1 MWDVI
6 VELLCNR
13 PLCDLGLHLTWY
25 VATHCSVEMAKGTVR
40 VLALLSFSERGVTY
54 GHMFKWIGVVHQQEQ
69 RFIWNNCEL
78 KRIPLLCLSNWWWI
92 SWVWQHTAEACCHQ
106 TKPVKLA
113 KDIACSSKAPPR
125 HRSFCSR
132 PFCWNDLYW
141 ICGLFW
147 CTKLAPPSQSPP
159 VGEGDQI
166 ACSTT
171 GSPLRGE
178 RVKLLAPPPPGRGS
192 PPHGD
197 PVVEQTCFLVGNN

>member
-159 VGEGDQI
+159 VGEGDQNCLLLLRVPTQGGKGQI
-166 ACSTT
+166 ACSS
-171 GSPLRGE
+171 SPWAGIPPARGPGGGAT
-178 RVKLLAPPPPGRGS
+178 LFPGR
-192 PPHGD
+192 
-197 PVVEQTCFLVGNN
+197 